1 MKLIKE
7 IKRRAR
13 NVALA
18 VAGKEP
24 FEPLLPNPV
33 KIEIQQTK
41 VETFAAGRFIEPI
54 LDENVR
60 PEVVME
66 HHRRGLA
73 AEIGRNLLDEGYIKE
88 EIIERPHEL
97 GLRGYIVR
105 MTVKVVKPEEG

>member
-7 IKRRAR
+7 LKRRAH

-24 FEPLLPNPV
+24 PGPVALAPV
-33 KIEIQQTK
+33 KVELHQAK

-54 LDENVR
+54 FDEFVKH
-60 PEVVME
+60 EAVME

-73 AEIGRNLLDEGYIKE
+73 AEIGRNLLEAGYIKE

-97 GLRGYIVR
+97 GLRGYIMR
-105 MTVKVVKPEEG
+105 LTVKVVKPEEG

>member
-7 IKRRAR
+7 IKRRAH
-13 NVALA
+13 NVWLA
-18 VAGKEP
+18 AAGKEP
-24 FEPLLPNPV
+24 LGPIALKPIR
-33 KIEIQQTK
+33 IESHQAK

-88 EIIERPHEL
+88 EIIQRPHEL
-97 GLRGYIVR
+97 GLCGYIVR
-105 MTVKVVKPEEG
+105 LTVKVVKPEEG